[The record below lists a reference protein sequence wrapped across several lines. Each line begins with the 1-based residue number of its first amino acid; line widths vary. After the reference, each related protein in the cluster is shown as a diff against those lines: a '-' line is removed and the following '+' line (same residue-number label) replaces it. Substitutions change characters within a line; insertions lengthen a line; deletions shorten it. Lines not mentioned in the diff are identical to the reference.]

1 MKVRLN
7 SIHFGRVYS
16 RPCRSEKY
24 PLAPPHLFNSRIN
37 NNAFLLRR
45 LFIFCSCW
53 RRLLLKDKF
62 FTCLFVESLSLPL
75 LCHCHFHCHRCSY
88 DNYFYKLKFYFT
100 IIVFI
105 TSCISFFFFIQKIQ
119 CEWCGY
125 PSCPFSVT
133 WEILS
138 VEMVDGRQSWRLTA
152 ERCIIY

>member
-1 MKVRLN
+1 M
-7 SIHFGRVYS
+7 YS

-45 LFIFCSCW
+45 LLFIFCSCW

-105 TSCISFFFFIQKIQ
+105 TSCISFFFFYSKDPM
-119 CEWCGY
+119 WVVWL
-125 PSCPFSVT
+125 PF
-133 WEILS
+133 LS
-138 VEMVDGRQSWRLTA
+138 VFCHMGNFECGNGGWTPVMKIDGREVHNLLNHSFPV
-152 ERCIIY
+152 

>member
-1 MKVRLN
+1 M
-7 SIHFGRVYS
+7 YS

-24 PLAPPHLFNSRIN
+24 LLPPPPPHLFNSRIN
-37 NNAFLLRR
+37 NNEFLLQRL

-62 FTCLFVESLSLPL
+62 FTCLFVESVSLPL
-75 LCHCHFHCHRCSY
+75 IISAIVIFIAT
-88 DNYFYKLKFYFT
+88 DVAMT
-100 IIVFI
+100 IIFISSSFISPSLFSLLVVFL
-105 TSCISFFFFIQKIQ
+105 SFFFFIQKIQ

>member
-1 MKVRLN
+1 M
-7 SIHFGRVYS
+7 YS

-24 PLAPPHLFNSRIN
+24 LLPPPPPPHLFNSRIN
-37 NNAFLLRR
+37 NNEFLLQRL

-62 FTCLFVESLSLPL
+62 FTCLFVESVSLPL
-75 LCHCHFHCHRCSY
+75 IISAIVIFIAT
-88 DNYFYKLKFYFT
+88 DVAMT
-100 IIVFI
+100 IIFISSSFISPSLFSLLVVFL
-105 TSCISFFFFIQKIQ
+105 SFFFFIQKIQ